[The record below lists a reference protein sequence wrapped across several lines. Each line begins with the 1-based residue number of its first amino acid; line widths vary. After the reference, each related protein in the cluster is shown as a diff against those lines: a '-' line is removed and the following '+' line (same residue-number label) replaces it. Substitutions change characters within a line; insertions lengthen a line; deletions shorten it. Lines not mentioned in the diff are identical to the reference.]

1 MCPLRGAAVDKC
13 DCDKLDFVAAK
24 ELNKEGLTRFVQ
36 DRTVIAALNDRL
48 VRLIELVRTNT
59 VSAPSDTSAL
69 HVPSAVKQWIRI
81 HTQHRPVLTLCPLG
95 SLFRGA
101 KRVSGMADC
110 GTGGEAEE
118 SSGLHLRRGGA

>member
-81 HTQHRPVLTLCPLG
+81 QTQTAQTCSDFMPFRLIVSRSRT
-95 SLFRGA
+95 SLWNGR
-101 KRVSGMADC
+101 
-110 GTGGEAEE
+110 
-118 SSGLHLRRGGA
+118 LRNWRRS